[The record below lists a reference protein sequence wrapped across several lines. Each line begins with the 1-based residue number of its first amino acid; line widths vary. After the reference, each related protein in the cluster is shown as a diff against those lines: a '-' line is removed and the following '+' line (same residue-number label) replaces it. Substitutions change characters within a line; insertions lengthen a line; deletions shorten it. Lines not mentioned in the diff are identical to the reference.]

1 MPFHACIYQNPELA
15 VPVEP
20 LVSMCRRENL
30 EVMVW
35 DTTPALEQLRGSLP
49 QEPAILFLP
58 AVERDCLGVKMAQA
72 ALMDAPPKVFDAAP
86 RVILLYGPELPS
98 KQFLC
103 LAFREGVDDI
113 VALDAGTE
121 ALAVQVA
128 RAIRVLR
135 GRIESSLA
143 GGELNTKI
151 RALQRAC
158 ERFEQQKARWEERYQ
173 MLVSTSV
180 RMALGELSLNDL
192 APRLLIAA
200 TSPTQA
206 AAAQDV
212 ATQMGFMVQV
222 AHRGADAMEMMEA
235 APPNVLLTDGTL
247 PDMDATGLAFSAR
260 QILGSRPIHV
270 IAWSGSAESED
281 AFLAPDGGVDD
292 FVLKTPGEVG
302 AHLLA
307 AALLGGLR

>member
-1 MPFHACIYQNPELA
+1 MSFHVCIFQNPD
-15 VPVEP
+15 VVTPVEP
-20 LVSMCRRENL
+20 LVAVCRRENL

-35 DTTPALEQLRGSLP
+35 DAMPALEHLRGSLP

-72 ALMDAPPKVFDAAP
+72 ALLDAPPKVFDAAP
-86 RVILLYGPELPS
+86 RVILLYGPALPE

-103 LAFREGVDDI
+103 LAFREGVDDV
-113 VALDAGTE
+113 VALDTGEE
-121 ALAVQVA
+121 ALGVQVA
-128 RAIRVLR
+128 RAMRVLR
-135 GRIESSLA
+135 ARIESSLA

-180 RMALGELSLNDL
+180 RMALGELRLNDL
-192 APRLLIAA
+192 APHLLVAV
-200 TSPTQA
+200 TSVSQA
-206 AAAQDV
+206 AAARDV
-212 ATQMGFMVQV
+212 ATRMGFVVQV

-235 APPNVLLTDGTL
+235 TPPNVLLTDGTL

-260 QILGSRPIHV
+260 QILGSRPLHV
-270 IAWSGSAESED
+270 IAWSGNAEAED

-292 FVLKTPGEVG
+292 FVLKTPGETG

>member
-1 MPFHACIYQNPELA
+1 MSFHACIYQNPELA

-20 LVSMCRRENL
+20 LVSVCRRENL
-30 EVMVW
+30 EVRVW
-35 DTTPALEQLRGSLP
+35 ATSPALENLRGSLP

-72 ALMDAPPKVFDAAP
+72 ALLDAPPKVFDAAP

-103 LAFREGVDDI
+103 LAFREGVDDV
-113 VALDAGTE
+113 VALDAGEE
-121 ALAVQVA
+121 ALGVQVA
-128 RAIRVLR
+128 RAMRVLR

-151 RALQRAC
+151 RALQRVC

-180 RMALGELSLNDL
+180 RMALGELRLNDL

-200 TSPTQA
+200 TSASQA

-222 AHRGADAMEMMEA
+222 AHRGADAMEMMETT
-235 APPNVLLTDGTL
+235 PPNVLLTDGTL

-260 QILGSRPIHV
+260 QILGSRPLHV
-270 IAWSGSAESED
+270 IAWSGNAEAED

-292 FVLKTPGEVG
+292 FVLKTPGETG